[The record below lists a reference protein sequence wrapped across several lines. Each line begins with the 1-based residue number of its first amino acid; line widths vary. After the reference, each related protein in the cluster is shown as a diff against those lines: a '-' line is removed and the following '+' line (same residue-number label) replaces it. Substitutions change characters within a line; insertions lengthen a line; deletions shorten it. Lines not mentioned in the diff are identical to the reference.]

1 MNLGSIALSN
11 LRRRKARAAFLIAG
25 LLIGIATVVAL
36 LTLTS
41 SLTVEAQNNME
52 NYGANILITPQSNA
66 MALTYGGVTVGDV
79 SVGARDISQ
88 ADLNKILTIPNRKNI
103 AIVAPKLLGA
113 VTVNGKKMLLMG
125 VRPDAE
131 FKIKRW
137 WVLDGRP
144 MTNDAELVA
153 GSAAARELGLKM
165 GDYVRIDGTRFTVT
179 GLLRET
185 GSQDDNLLLTTLP
198 AAQAMLHK
206 PDRVTMVEIAAQC
219 SNCPI
224 EKIVAEIS
232 AVLPGAKV
240 TAMQQVVKS
249 RMHALDQFRSFSLAA
264 AGVVLGIEA
273 LVVFLTM
280 MGSVN
285 ERTREIG
292 VFRAIGFR
300 RGHVV
305 GLILIEAVVASVLA
319 GLFGYLAGM
328 GTTYVVLPLVARRQR
343 TCLLGAAAGA
353 GGDPHRRRHRR
364 RRFAV
369 SGAAR
374 QPHGPDRG
382 IEGAVSERFIE
393 ISALQKTFTG
403 DGKAVTALRSLDLS
417 VDEGAFLGVMGQS
430 GSGKSTFLSIL
441 GGLCHPSAGTVC
453 VDGIDLYALAGRA
466 PRRFPP
472 RVSRF
477 RLSGAQPRRLSDGV
491 RERDAAAGGQAHGAR
506 GEARAGARRARA
518 GRPRR
523 SLRSPAE
530 RDVGRRAGARGDRP
544 RARQRAAADPRR
556 RAYR

>member
-79 SVGARDISQ
+79 SVGARDMSQ
-88 ADLNKILTIPNRKNI
+88 TDLGKILTIPNRKNI

-113 VTVNGKKMLLMG
+113 VTVKGKTMLLMG
-125 VRPDAE
+125 VHPDAE

-137 WVLDGRP
+137 WALDGRP
-144 MTNDAELVA
+144 MANDTELVA
-153 GSAAARELGLKM
+153 GSAAAKELGLQM
-165 GDYVRIDGTRFTVT
+165 GDYVRIDGKRFTVT

-185 GSQDDNLLLTTLP
+185 GSQDDNLLLTSLP
-198 AAQAMLHK
+198 AAQALLHK
-206 PDRVTMVEIAAQC
+206 PGRVTMVEVAAQC

-224 EKIVAEIS
+224 EKIVSEMS
-232 AVLPGAKV
+232 GVLPGAKV

-249 RMHALDQFRSFSLAA
+249 RMHALDQFRAFSLAA

-305 GLILIEAVVASVLA
+305 GLILIEAAVASVLA
-319 GLFGYLAGM
+319 GVFGYLAGM
-328 GTTYVVLPLVARRQR
+328 GTTYFVLPLVAEGRAHVAWAP
-343 TCLLGAAAGA
+343 LLAPAAILI
-353 GGDPHRRRHRR
+353 
-364 RRFAV
+364 AV
-369 SGAAR
+369 A
-374 QPHGPDRG
+374 
-382 IEGAVSERFIE
+382 IGAVASLYP
-393 ISALQKTFTG
+393 ALHASRMDPTE
-403 DGKAVTALRSLDLS
+403 ALR
-417 VDEGAFLGVMGQS
+417 
-430 GSGKSTFLSIL
+430 
-441 GGLCHPSAGTVC
+441 
-453 VDGIDLYALAGRA
+453 AL
-466 PRRFPP
+466 
-472 RVSRF
+472 
-477 RLSGAQPRRLSDGV
+477 
-491 RERDAAAGGQAHGAR
+491 
-506 GEARAGARRARA
+506 
-518 GRPRR
+518 
-523 SLRSPAE
+523 
-530 RDVGRRAGARGDRP
+530 
-544 RARQRAAADPRR
+544 
-556 RAYR
+556 